1 MNKVIVSTEV
11 WDTKSGVVSKAVVR
25 DAKGHFIG
33 ATNQTKGVPLK
44 VKSLRVK
51 SLDIVGRK

>member
-1 MNKVIVSTEV
+1 MNKAIVSTEI

-25 DAKGHFIG
+25 NAKGHFIG
-33 ATNQTKGVPLK
+33 ATNQTKGIPVK

-51 SLDIVGRK
+51 NLSIVGR

>member
-1 MNKVIVSTEV
+1 MNKAIVSTEV

-44 VKSLRVK
+44 VKSMRVK
-51 SLDIVGRK
+51 NLSIVGR

>member
-1 MNKVIVSTEV
+1 MNKAIVSTEI

-25 DAKGHFIG
+25 NAKGHFIG

-44 VKSLRVK
+44 VKSVRVK
-51 SLDIVGRK
+51 DLAIVGR